1 LKLKHKNEK
10 KGGGRKLRVSTCVNR
25 ERKEGFNH
33 KNMGL

>member
-10 KGGGRKLRVSTCVNR
+10 KGGGRKRVSTCVNR